1 MQKLVLAAMLAV
13 VPALAAAQTPSV
25 DVVLDRAVA
34 AHRAARTV
42 RATFEQTLTNPV
54 TGSSAVSRG
63 EFLQQRPNLVAVR
76 FTDPD
81 GDRIIADGRAVWIYL
96 PSMNPRQVIKTSAEM
111 GAAAADPTAQF
122 LDSPRARYRIT
133 DGGRATVSG
142 RRTRLL
148 TLVPRESMSF
158 ERARVWIDEGDGT
171 LRQFEV
177 TDGSGVTRLVR
188 LLSLE
193 RNVPIDRSAFT
204 FVPPAGAQVFEQ

>member
-1 MQKLVLAAMLAV
+1 MQKLMLSAMLAV

-63 EFLQQRPNLVAVR
+63 EFLQQRPNLVAMR

-122 LDSPRARYRIT
+122 LDSPRTRYRIT
-133 DGGRATVSG
+133 DGGSATVNG

-148 TLVPRESMSF
+148 ALAPREAMSF

-193 RNVPIDRSAFT
+193 RNVTIDPSAFT